1 MCGYFKIWRE
11 LFDKPIWL
19 NSTPEQKVVLISII
33 KMANWKENKWEWNK
47 KTYHCKAGEF
57 VTSYSKICETC
68 GKGLTHQNVRTALKR
83 FQNLEFLTYQT
94 TVGVSGGI
102 KVIINNWDKYQNET
116 NTLTNTLPTDYQQ
129 NTNTFL
135 TTIEE
140 IKKDKKERSIF
151 LEKKVDPFFNSV
163 KEVYVNQ
170 YEKIFGKKPYLTLNE
185 CNKLLELDESI
196 ENFAQTIPTA
206 LERLKKIKFKD
217 IDFIPS
223 SSWLLK
229 ENNYTKI
236 LNGEFEKSEDKTSH
250 LQAVLERMRA
260 RNNG

>member
-1 MCGYFKIWRE
+1 MSEGWIKLHRQF
-11 LFDKPIWL
+11 L
-19 NSTPEQKVVLISII
+19 N
-33 KMANWKENKWEWNK
+33 WEWYSNANVK
-47 KTYHCKAGEF
+47 ILFLHFLLLANHDEKSWQGIKIKAGQF
-57 VTSYSKICETC
+57 ITSIENLSSQT
-68 GKGLTHQNVRTALKR
+68 GLTKQKVRTAIEKLK
-83 FQNLEFLTYQT
+83 LTNEITHET
-94 TVGVSGGI
+94 TSKYSMI
-102 KVIINNWDKYQNET
+102 TLKNWDKYQTNNTQDNKQITNEQQT
-116 NTLTNTLPTDYQQ
+116 NNKQITTNK
-129 NTNTFL
+129 N
-135 TTIEE
+135 
-140 IKKDKKERSIF
+140 DKNDKNDKNIF

-163 KEVYVNQ
+163 KEVYINQ
-170 YEKIFGKKPYLTLNE
+170 YEKIMGKKPYLTLNE

-206 LERLKKIKFKD
+206 IERLKKIKFKD

-236 LNGEFEKSEDKTSH
+236 LNGEFEKNEDKTSH

>member
-1 MCGYFKIWRE
+1 MSGYFKIWRE

-33 KMANWKENKWEWNK
+33 KMANWKENKWEWNQ

-57 VTSYSKICETC
+57 ITSYSKICETC

-83 FQNLEFLTYQT
+83 FQNLDFLTYQS

-140 IKKDKKERSIF
+140 IKKDKKERSIS
-151 LEKKVDPFFNSV
+151 LEKTTTTKFTPPTIQEVLDYC
-163 KEVYVNQ
+163 KE
-170 YEKIFGKKPYLTLNE
+170 
-185 CNKLLELDESI
+185 
-196 ENFAQTIPTA
+196 
-206 LERLKKIKFKD
+206 
-217 IDFIPS
+217 
-223 SSWLLK
+223 
-229 ENNYTKI
+229 
-236 LNGEFEKSEDKTSH
+236 
-250 LQAVLERMRA
+250 
-260 RNNG
+260 RNNGIDAERFWHYYNSKGWKIGKEPMKKWKSAVITWEKQDAKSKVTATDDHIQAAIQRMKERNK